1 MAGAKTVWVL
11 FWFPFMQWIPEIRVC
26 STEDKLNAE
35 VGAILRKRME
45 ERVWSAP
52 RNLEIYER
60 LDRFLQQDKVKGA
73 VAVWKH
79 YSRDLIVVVE
89 KEIL

>member
-11 FWFPFMQWIPEIRVC
+11 FWFPFMRIPEIRVC

-45 ERVWSAP
+45 EREWVTP
-52 RNLEIYER
+52 RDLETYER
-60 LDRFLQQDKVKGA
+60 LDRLLQQDKVKGA
-73 VAVWKH
+73 VAMWKH
-79 YSRDLIVVVE
+79 YSHDIIVVVE